1 MMNKKFVFLILAVA
15 LVGILVAAGV
25 MYDKL
30 GSEMAPDQLAVQTQP
45 TAKPTEPAETTHPT
59 EIPKATEAP
68 ATTEATEPT
77 YMTAPDFTVYD
88 REGNPHKLSDFFG
101 KPIVLNF
108 WASWC
113 SPCKMEMPDF
123 NEKHL
128 EIGEE
133 VQFLMINLTDGYRET
148 VEVAAEFIESQG
160 YRFPVFF
167 DTAYEASN
175 TYGVSSI
182 PTTYFLNAE
191 GKLIAKA
198 TGAID
203 AATLQRGI
211 DMVS

>member
-1 MMNKKFVFLILAVA
+1 MNKKVVFLILAVVF
-15 LVGILVAAGV
+15 LGIMVAAGV

-45 TAKPTEPAETTHPT
+45 TDQPTEPAETTRPT
-59 EIPKATEAP
+59 EIPE
-68 ATTEATEPT
+68 TTAATEPA

-101 KPIVLNF
+101 KPVVLNF

-113 SPCKMEMPDF
+113 GPCKMEMPDF
-123 NEKHL
+123 NEKYL

-148 VEVAAEFIESQG
+148 VEVAAAFIENQG
-160 YRFPVFF
+160 YSFPVFF

-175 TYGVSSI
+175 TYGVYSI

-191 GKLIAKA
+191 GQLVAQA

-211 DMVS
+211 DMIS

>member
-1 MMNKKFVFLILAVA
+1 MILAVA

-148 VEVAAEFIESQG
+148 VEVAAKFIESQG

>member
-1 MMNKKFVFLILAVA
+1 MNKKVVFLILAVVF
-15 LVGILVAAGV
+15 LGIMVAAGV

-30 GSEMAPDQLAVQTQP
+30 GTEMAPDQLAVQTQP
-45 TAKPTEPAETTHPT
+45 TDQPTEPAETTRPT
-59 EIPKATEAP
+59 EIPE
-68 ATTEATEPT
+68 TTGATEPA

-123 NEKHL
+123 NEKYL

-148 VEVAAEFIESQG
+148 VEVAAAFIENQG
-160 YRFPVFF
+160 YNFPVFF

-198 TGAID
+198 SGAID

-211 DMVS
+211 DMIS

>member
-1 MMNKKFVFLILAVA
+1 MNKKVVFLILAVA
-15 LVGILVAAGV
+15 FLGIMVAAGV

-30 GSEMAPDQLAVQTQP
+30 GTEMAPDQLAVQTQP
-45 TAKPTEPAETTHPT
+45 TSQPTEPAETTRPT
-59 EIPKATEAP
+59 EIPE
-68 ATTEATEPT
+68 TTGATEPA

-123 NEKHL
+123 NEKYL

-148 VEVAAEFIESQG
+148 VEVAAAFIENQG
-160 YRFPVFF
+160 YSFPVFF

-198 TGAID
+198 SGAID

-211 DMVS
+211 DMIS

>member
-1 MMNKKFVFLILAVA
+1 MNKKVVFLILAVA
-15 LVGILVAAGV
+15 FLGIMVAAGV

-30 GSEMAPDQLAVQTQP
+30 GTEMAPDQLAVQTQP
-45 TAKPTEPAETTHPT
+45 TSQPTEPAETTRPT
-59 EIPKATEAP
+59 EIPE
-68 ATTEATEPT
+68 TTGATEPA

-123 NEKHL
+123 NEKYL

-133 VQFLMINLTDGYRET
+133 VQFVMINLTDGYRET
-148 VEVAAEFIESQG
+148 VEVAAAFIENQG
-160 YRFPVFF
+160 YSFPVFF

-198 TGAID
+198 SGAID

-211 DMVS
+211 DMIS